1 MTKKRKNRYDEKEE
15 SNILCSKKE
24 EYINDFD
31 IMIITD
37 LLLHLVRTKDTTS
50 IEHTLHTL
58 IYEYKQVTPENQLK
72 NRTALLYLFR
82 AIHFV
87 RDPIRGLGEYEL
99 AYMMIWVWNYYF
111 PNLAKYAFHSF
122 FFRTTKHQKQVGSWK
137 DIKYFCDYIYKRTND
152 KEHPLI
158 DFACTL
164 MVNQIKEDHKQY
176 LIHKNSIESKQSM
189 YSRQKNIKHAI
200 IPDISLAAKWC
211 PRENKKHGWI
221 FKKIAN
227 QYFHSTNKHKRFQV
241 KRFRKFRKILTSL
254 NIFLDTLEIKQCNQ
268 EWGKINYTKVP
279 CQAWKKYNIAFMNI
293 NHRKHSKN
301 KDRVQAMKNYYIYMI
316 SYYMRFVSK
325 DKQHHFE
332 RKDKYRI
339 SNSSSKLN
347 LKSSSKFN
355 SNSKPLLTQP
365 HNNTLL
371 PSSNMTMTT
380 SSRLSTEKR
389 SALKV
394 LNGMYSTIND
404 NDIYDIVDNALRYRI
419 WGEYRPIIPNFLWRK
434 QCNQKTTLPY
444 FIPLLHIRDVSTI
457 SYTTMV
463 SLISRALYISEK
475 TSLYLRNRILL
486 CINNKTKWLYIGKE
500 AVFEKNRIKIEP
512 STIIEKIDKIW
523 DGIMELHIPSL
534 ALKDKPSKTLE
545 STESTESSE
554 STESHDINGDILHS
568 ISFLLDSII
577 ETGLSSDSIE
587 KLRIVY
593 ISKHAFYETIHTSI
607 QTMFKNAGKRTEHKK
622 EYPIPHI
629 IVWKEH
635 PFLHKD
641 EPVQFPIQKLKTNMV
656 GENWHKGQVPSV

>member
-1 MTKKRKNRYDEKEE
+1 MQLYQIFHWQQNGVQERIKN
-15 SNILCSKKE
+15 N
-24 EYINDFD
+24 
-31 IMIITD
+31 
-37 LLLHLVRTKDTTS
+37 
-50 IEHTLHTL
+50 
-58 IYEYKQVTPENQLK
+58 
-72 NRTALLYLFR
+72 
-82 AIHFV
+82 
-87 RDPIRGLGEYEL
+87 
-99 AYMMIWVWNYYF
+99 
-111 PNLAKYAFHSF
+111 
-122 FFRTTKHQKQVGSWK
+122 
-137 DIKYFCDYIYKRTND
+137 
-152 KEHPLI
+152 
-158 DFACTL
+158 
-164 MVNQIKEDHKQY
+164 
-176 LIHKNSIESKQSM
+176 
-189 YSRQKNIKHAI
+189 
-200 IPDISLAAKWC
+200 
-211 PRENKKHGWI
+211 GWI

-434 QCNQKTTLPY
+434 QCNQKTTL
-444 FIPLLHIRDVSTI
+444 TI
-457 SYTTMV
+457 FYSAITYTG
-463 SLISRALYISEK
+463 
-475 TSLYLRNRILL
+475 
-486 CINNKTKWLYIGKE
+486 CINNILYYYGKSYFSSTLYI
-500 AVFEKNRIKIEP
+500 
-512 STIIEKIDKIW
+512 
-523 DGIMELHIPSL
+523 
-534 ALKDKPSKTLE
+534 
-545 STESTESSE
+545 
-554 STESHDINGDILHS
+554 
-568 ISFLLDSII
+568 
-577 ETGLSSDSIE
+577 
-587 KLRIVY
+587 
-593 ISKHAFYETIHTSI
+593 
-607 QTMFKNAGKRTEHKK
+607 
-622 EYPIPHI
+622 
-629 IVWKEH
+629 
-635 PFLHKD
+635 
-641 EPVQFPIQKLKTNMV
+641 
-656 GENWHKGQVPSV
+656 